1 MRSTFYGLE
10 IAKSG
15 LFASQRSIDLTGH
28 NISNSNTVGYT
39 RQRLLLSPKEIGVGG
54 VRFKEI
60 TRGYSGEGVR
70 INGIEQV
77 RNIYLDTQYRR
88 EDSKLEYWS
97 TRSDAL
103 GYIEQLFGETG
114 DTGLSVSITNF
125 FTSLQTLSMNPESK
139 ECRMSVLQSATEMTY
154 DFQHIASQMADKQ
167 SDMDE
172 AVRVTVIQMN
182 DIATSIADLNDQIF
196 RFELH
201 GEKANDLRD
210 QRNNLLDTLAGIVD
224 IDYTENADGMVDVS
238 IGGDLLVDG
247 TTVNALQ
254 TTQTQPNAIAGLG
267 PLYEVTWAATANP
280 LVCASGKLK
289 GYLDIRDGNAST
301 NVGVPYLMSRLDEL
315 AYGITH
321 EFNLV
326 HNAGWSLPDA
336 SNGNV
341 SATGIDFFTE
351 GAAPVTAFNFSVD
364 AAIQASVFNI
374 ATAGAQVTAPELRG
388 DNTNALDLVNLQNQ
402 IGLPVISSI
411 EGYEKGFVAEIG
423 LETSHTNQMRDSQ
436 QVLVDSL
443 SNQRQAVSGVS
454 VDEEMANLVQF
465 QHSYEAS
472 ARMITAIDEYL
483 DLLIN
488 RMGMVGR

>member
-15 LFASQRSIDLTGH
+15 LFAAQRSIDLTGH

-39 RQRLLLSPKEIGVGG
+39 RQRLLLSPKELGVGG

-60 TRGYSGEGVR
+60 TRGYSGQGVR

-77 RNIYLDTQYRR
+77 RNIYLDTQFRR
-88 EDSKLEYWS
+88 ENSKLEYWS

-103 GYIEQLFGETG
+103 GYIQQLFGETG

-125 FTSLQTLSMNPESK
+125 FKSLQTLSMNPESR

-154 DFQHIASQMADKQ
+154 DFQNIASQMVDKQ
-167 SDMDE
+167 ADMDE
-172 AVRVTVIQMN
+172 AVRVTVIEIN
-182 DIATSIADLNDQIF
+182 DIAASIADLNNQIF
-196 RFELH
+196 RFELT

-210 QRNNLLDTLAGIVD
+210 QRNNLLDTLSGIVD
-224 IDYTENADGMVDVS
+224 IAYAEDADGMVNVT
-238 IGGDLLVDG
+238 IGGDLLVDRL
-247 TTVNALQ
+247 TVNTLQ
-254 TTQTQPNAIAGLG
+254 ATQTQPNPIATLG
-267 PLYEVTWAATANP
+267 PLYEVTWTATAAP
-280 LVCASGKLK
+280 LVSTAGKLQ
-289 GYLDIRDGNAST
+289 GYIDIRDGNIAA
-301 NVGVPYLMSRLDEL
+301 NAGVPYLMSRLDEL
-315 AYGITH
+315 AAGITH

-326 HNAGWSLPDA
+326 HNAGWSLPDV
-336 SNGNV
+336 SNGFV
-341 SATGIDFFTE
+341 SANGIDFFTE

-374 ATAGAQVTAPELRG
+374 AAAGAQVTAPELRG
-388 DNTNALDLVNLQNQ
+388 DNANALLLVSLQNQ
-402 IGLPVISSI
+402 VGLPVIDSI

-423 LETSHTNQMRDSQ
+423 LEASHTMRMRDSQ
-436 QVLVDSL
+436 QVLVNNL
-443 SNQRQAVSGVS
+443 SNQKLSVSGVS
-454 VDEEMANLVQF
+454 MDEEMANLVQF

-488 RMGMVGR
+488 RMGIVGR